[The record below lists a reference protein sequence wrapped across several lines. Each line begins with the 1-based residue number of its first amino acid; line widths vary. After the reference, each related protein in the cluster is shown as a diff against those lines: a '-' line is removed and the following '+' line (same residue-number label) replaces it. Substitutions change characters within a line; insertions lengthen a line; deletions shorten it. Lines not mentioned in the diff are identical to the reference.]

1 MVREAKVALTV
12 SWRLVML
19 GPCAAILDRELDRV
33 INVEDDD
40 HEQERPDDPEERA
53 ELAQLLGVA
62 VDPLRSEENLQIAE
76 EMADDEQNQD
86 QPGHRHDHFPAN
98 GGAMKGGYGGH
109 KVASRRP
116 DNGN

>member
-1 MVREAKVALTV
+1 MALTV
-12 SWRLVML
+12 SLAFVML
-19 GPCAAILDRELDRV
+19 GPCPAILDRELDRV

-40 HEQERPDDPEERA
+40 DEQDASDDPEERA
-53 ELAQLLGVA
+53 ELPELLGVA
-62 VDPLRSEENLQIAE
+62 VDPLRSEENLEIAK